1 MSLLDIFTPSWKK
14 QFDEFAT
21 AHHNAL
27 VAFLQNR
34 YEVYPDMRIDD
45 RIIIEEYK
53 RNYDSSKYPTNIEE
67 LTNNDKKELIAIA
80 DQIIRLAK
88 VFSKYDSSEKRV
100 KSLYDRFRMNG
111 IFDSVFKETLGC
123 DYDINTLSASQIEE
137 VLSGYDKLVEK
148 AFYYKEEKLEKQEKL
163 KEKLMAKVYERKVIN
178 LLDQQKCFDKPL
190 ALYDDNKVV
199 RNILKEKIDI
209 LKSKYSEFNAYRLV
223 RRILLLGFNDF
234 TRLSKDIYILSREY
248 VFEES
253 FKTFSMIEQFPI
265 RKKYFP
271 LYLMSVETNDCL
283 EKLFL
288 NHNFEDLD
296 EYAHNELQQSTGS
309 WIENQNE
316 FNENIIDISKSII
329 PELRHPRIATHVTIV
344 NSDSIKESKR
354 FSFVHFMLCEYVK
367 NIDNISVG
375 NMSPYTTYIS
385 TESYRKMTCQFDIS
399 NQSITKKILN
409 FLLTLKTKEGRYFYK
424 NPPLVVVLGSSGFE
438 NERDFNKYHFKDIID
453 KLIQKNVPVV
463 EYFDIDKIYVPKH
476 IVVLELFT
484 EVNTLKENCQ
494 KLLYKFPGVSICYL
508 SIYNEMTKKRYEKYQ
523 NSI

>member
-148 AFYYKEEKLEKQEKL
+148 AFYYKEEKLEKQEK
-163 KEKLMAKVYERKVIN
+163 
-178 LLDQQKCFDKPL
+178 
-190 ALYDDNKVV
+190 
-199 RNILKEKIDI
+199 
-209 LKSKYSEFNAYRLV
+209 
-223 RRILLLGFNDF
+223 
-234 TRLSKDIYILSREY
+234 
-248 VFEES
+248 
-253 FKTFSMIEQFPI
+253 
-265 RKKYFP
+265 
-271 LYLMSVETNDCL
+271 
-283 EKLFL
+283 
-288 NHNFEDLD
+288 H
-296 EYAHNELQQSTGS
+296 
-309 WIENQNE
+309 
-316 FNENIIDISKSII
+316 
-329 PELRHPRIATHVTIV
+329 
-344 NSDSIKESKR
+344 
-354 FSFVHFMLCEYVK
+354 
-367 NIDNISVG
+367 
-375 NMSPYTTYIS
+375 
-385 TESYRKMTCQFDIS
+385 
-399 NQSITKKILN
+399 
-409 FLLTLKTKEGRYFYK
+409 
-424 NPPLVVVLGSSGFE
+424 
-438 NERDFNKYHFKDIID
+438 
-453 KLIQKNVPVV
+453 
-463 EYFDIDKIYVPKH
+463 
-476 IVVLELFT
+476 
-484 EVNTLKENCQ
+484 
-494 KLLYKFPGVSICYL
+494 
-508 SIYNEMTKKRYEKYQ
+508 Q